1 MNTEGILKNNGGNDR
16 GKPKKLADEYK
27 DAATPKILP
36 PCHKVAEHENIVWVC
51 DGAANVGQIG
61 HAVGV
66 LLTNMGKARMCC
78 ITAVAAGSKPHLEIA
93 EKAKRNIIIN
103 GCGNRCASKVLEKAG
118 KRIDYEI
125 DISKYLQKVPTL
137 DIYEADV
144 KKIAKIVIDEA
155 KI

>member
-1 MNTEGILKNNGGNDR
+1 M
-16 GKPKKLADEYK
+16 AVQ
-27 DAATPKILP
+27 PKILP
-36 PCHKVAEHENIVWVC
+36 LCYKVAEHENVIWVC

-66 LLTNMGKARMCC
+66 LLTNLDKARMCC
-78 ITAVAAGSKPHLEIA
+78 TTAVAAGSKPHLEIA
-93 EKAKRNIIIN
+93 EKAMKNIVIN

-144 KKIAKIVIDEA
+144 KKIAEVVMKEA
-155 KI
+155 KL

>member
-1 MNTEGILKNNGGNDR
+1 M
-16 GKPKKLADEYK
+16 
-27 DAATPKILP
+27 ATQVKILP
-36 PCHKVAEHENIVWVC
+36 LCYKVAEHENVIWVC

-66 LLTNMGKARMCC
+66 LLTNLDKGRMCC

-103 GCGNRCASKVLEKAG
+103 GCGNRCASKVLERAG

-125 DISKYLQKVPTL
+125 DISKYLKKVPTL

-144 KKIAKIVIDEA
+144 KKIAEVVIKEA
-155 KI
+155 KL

>member
-1 MNTEGILKNNGGNDR
+1 MQA
-16 GKPKKLADEYK
+16 PKKLADEYK

-36 PCHKVAEHENIVWVC
+36 LCHKVAEHEKCRLGLRRSSQRWPNRAC
-51 DGAANVGQIG
+51 GS
-61 HAVGV
+61 V
-66 LLTNMGKARMCC
+66 LLTNMDKARMCC
-78 ITAVAAGSKPHLEIA
+78 TTAVAAGSKPHLKIA
-93 EKAKRNIIIN
+93 EKAKRNIVIN

-144 KKIAKIVIDEA
+144 KKIAKIVIEEA

>member
-1 MNTEGILKNNGGNDR
+1 MPEETNVK
-16 GKPKKLADEYK
+16 
-27 DAATPKILP
+27 PKILQL
-36 PCHKVAEHENIVWVC
+36 CYKVAEHENIVWVC

-66 LLTNMGKARMCC
+66 LLTNLDKARMCC
-78 ITAVAAGSKPHLEIA
+78 TTAVAAGSKPHLDIA
-93 EKAKRNIIIN
+93 ERAKKNIVIN

-118 KRIDYEI
+118 KRIDFEI

-144 KKIAKIVIDEA
+144 KKIANLIVEGAGI
-155 KI
+155 

>member
-1 MNTEGILKNNGGNDR
+1 MEVEE
-16 GKPKKLADEYK
+16 KKGL
-27 DAATPKILP
+27 KILES
-36 PCHKVAEHENIVWVC
+36 CYKSAEHENVIWVC

-66 LLTNMGKARMCC
+66 LLTNLDKARMCC
-78 ITAVAAGSKPHLEIA
+78 TTAVAAGSKPHLEIA
-93 EKAKRNIIIN
+93 EKAKKNIVIN
-103 GCGNRCASKVLEKAG
+103 GCSNRCASKVMEKAG

-144 KKIAKIVIDEA
+144 KKIAKIVTEEA
-155 KI
+155 KL

>member
-1 MNTEGILKNNGGNDR
+1 M
-16 GKPKKLADEYK
+16 AVQ
-27 DAATPKILP
+27 PKILP
-36 PCHKVAEHENIVWVC
+36 LCYKVAEHENVIWVC

-66 LLTNMGKARMCC
+66 LLTNLDKARMCC
-78 ITAVAAGSKPHLEIA
+78 TTAVAAGSKPHLEIA
-93 EKAKRNIIIN
+93 ERAMKNIVIN

-144 KKIAKIVIDEA
+144 KKIAEVVMKEA
-155 KI
+155 KL

>member
-1 MNTEGILKNNGGNDR
+1 MDTSKE
-16 GKPKKLADEYK
+16 
-27 DAATPKILP
+27 AASQPKILP
-36 PCHKVAEHENIVWVC
+36 LCYKVAEHENVIWVC

-66 LLTNMGKARMCC
+66 LLTNLDKARMCC
-78 ITAVAAGSKPHLEIA
+78 TTAVAAGSKPHLEIA
-93 EKAKRNIIIN
+93 EKAMKNIVIN

-144 KKIAKIVIDEA
+144 KKIAEVVIKEA
-155 KI
+155 KL

>member
-1 MNTEGILKNNGGNDR
+1 MNEQK
-16 GKPKKLADEYK
+16 E
-27 DAATPKILP
+27 ATVQPKILP
-36 PCHKVAEHENIVWVC
+36 LCYKVAEHENVVWVC

-66 LLTNMGKARMCC
+66 LLTNLDKARMCC
-78 ITAVAAGSKPHLEIA
+78 TTAVAAGSKPHLDIA
-93 EKAKRNIIIN
+93 EKAKKNIVIN

-144 KKIAKIVIDEA
+144 KKIAEVVIKEA
-155 KI
+155 KL